1 MIGGLTK
8 RNWCP
13 PRAAANL
20 SAMSYSL
27 ALGDRAYSS
36 WSLRAGLLVDRFDLP
51 VTCRFARLYDPGF
64 EALLAEFAPA
74 RTVPALRT
82 PEGTVICESL
92 AIAEELAS
100 RFPDRGLW
108 PDEPAARAT
117 ARGLAA
123 EMHAGFMALRTDCP
137 MNLRVA
143 YQGFAPSDEVRAD
156 LARLDEI
163 WAAAR
168 AATASAGPWL
178 CGDYSIADAFFAPV
192 AARIATYG
200 LPVGPVAKTYVNAH
214 LAEPAF
220 LRWRAASLTD
230 GLDQPVYAMAL
241 PERPWPG
248 PGADALT
255 EPASE

>member
-1 MIGGLTK
+1 
-8 RNWCP
+8 
-13 PRAAANL
+13 
-20 SAMSYSL
+20 MSYSL

-51 VTCRFARLYDPGF
+51 VTCRFARLYEPGS
-64 EALLAEFAPA
+64 ESLLAELAPA

-82 PEGTVICESL
+82 PEGIVICESL

-108 PDEPAARAT
+108 PGDPTARAT

-123 EMHAGFMALRTDCP
+123 EMHAGFLALRNDCP

-143 YQGFAPSDEVRAD
+143 YRSFEPSDEVRAD
-156 LARLDEI
+156 LARLDQI

-168 AATASAGPWL
+168 AATA
-178 CGDYSIADAFFAPV
+178 
-192 AARIATYG
+192 ATYG

>member
-1 MIGGLTK
+1 MDYI
-8 RNWCP
+8 
-13 PRAAANL
+13 
-20 SAMSYSL
+20 L
-27 ALGDRAYSS
+27 ALADRAYSS
-36 WSLRAGLLVDRFDLP
+36 WSLRAGLLVDRFELP

-64 EALLAEFAPA
+64 DALMAEFAPA

-82 PEGTVICESL
+82 PEGIVVTESL

-108 PDEPAARAT
+108 PEDPGARAT

-123 EMHAGFMALRTDCP
+123 EMHAGFTALRSACP

-143 YQGFAPSDEVRAD
+143 YEGFDASPEVRAD

-163 WAAAR
+163 WLAAR
-168 AATASAGPWL
+168 AATASTGPWL

-200 LPVGPVAKTYVNAH
+200 LPVGPVAKTYVAAH

-220 LRWRAASLTD
+220 LRWRAAALSD

-241 PERPWPG
+241 RQRPWPG
-248 PGADALT
+248 PT
-255 EPASE
+255 P

>member
-1 MIGGLTK
+1 MDYT
-8 RNWCP
+8 
-13 PRAAANL
+13 
-20 SAMSYSL
+20 L

-51 VTCRFARLYDPGF
+51 VACRFARLYDPAF
-64 EALLAEFAPA
+64 EALMADFAPA

-82 PEGTVICESL
+82 PEGIVIAESL

-108 PDEPAARAT
+108 PADPGARAT

-123 EMHAGFMALRTDCP
+123 EMHAGFMALRSACP
-137 MNLRVA
+137 MNLRAA
-143 YQGFAPSDEVRAD
+143 YDGFAPSAEVRAD

-168 AATASAGPWL
+168 AATGSAGPWL

-200 LPVGPVAKTYVNAH
+200 LDVSPVAKTYVGAH

-220 LRWRAASLTD
+220 LRWRAAALTD
-230 GLDQPVYAMAL
+230 GPDQPVYAMNL
-241 PERPWPG
+241 PQRPWPG
-248 PGADALT
+248 PA
-255 EPASE
+255 ASLDP

>member
-1 MIGGLTK
+1 
-8 RNWCP
+8 
-13 PRAAANL
+13 
-20 SAMSYSL
+20 MSYSL

-64 EALLAEFAPA
+64 EALLSEFAPA

-108 PDEPAARAT
+108 PDDPAARAT

-123 EMHAGFMALRTDCP
+123 EMHAGFLALRNDCP

-143 YQGFAPSDEVRAD
+143 YDGFEPRPEVLAD
-156 LARLDEI
+156 LARLDHI

-168 AATASAGPWL
+168 AVTASAGPWL

-200 LPVGPVAKTYVNAH
+200 LPVGPVAETYVAAH

-220 LRWRAASLTD
+220 LRWRTASLSD
-230 GLDQPVYAMAL
+230 GLDQPVYAMTL
-241 PERPWPG
+241 PERAWPG
-248 PGADALT
+248 PGIGAQV
-255 EPASE
+255 ASATN